1 MLDHAVEGEQDTS
14 AKGGGGDAR
23 AEDGDASKNVRKG
36 NRCRAQN
43 NTQKDSKL
51 RDECCVENLLRSKSG
66 GDKGMRWNQQ
76 LGGKGQVEEG

>member
-14 AKGGGGDAR
+14 ARGGKKRSAR

-36 NRCRAQN
+36 NRCRAEN

-51 RDECCVENLLRSKSG
+51 RDECCAENLWRSKS
-66 GDKGMRWNQQ
+66 
-76 LGGKGQVEEG
+76 